1 MHIKD
6 KDGFEMVS
14 ERLKK
19 QIQFIVEADKIKNI
33 FRRSKIH
40 DGSRRENDAE
50 HSWHLALMTFLL
62 SEYSKE
68 KIDVLKVIK
77 MCIIHDIVEIDAG
90 DTFCYDSKGNLD
102 KQEREQKAADRIF
115 GLLPEDQA
123 SELRNLWEEFDA
135 METPEAK
142 YAAALDRLQPVL
154 LNYLNKG
161 GTWQEYN
168 IKKEQVIKRIGQ
180 IEEGAPGLWEFVS
193 WLIDDAVAKGYL
205 TDK

>member
-1 MHIKD
+1 
-6 KDGFEMVS
+6 MVS

>member
-1 MHIKD
+1 
-6 KDGFEMVS
+6 MVS

-50 HSWHLALMTFLL
+50 HSWHLALMAFLL

-68 KIDVLKVIK
+68 SIDVLKVMK

-90 DTFCYDSKGNLD
+90 DTFCYDAKGNLD

-115 GLLPEDQA
+115 GLLPEEQGT
-123 SELRNLWEEFDA
+123 ELRKLWEEFDA

-168 IKKEQVIKRIGQ
+168 VKKEQVLKRIGP
-180 IEEGAPGLWEFVS
+180 IEEGAPELWEFVS
-193 WLIDDAVAKGYL
+193 SLIEDAVAKEYL
-205 TDK
+205 SE

>member
-1 MHIKD
+1 MI
-6 KDGFEMVS
+6 S

-19 QIQFIVEADKIKNI
+19 QIQFILEVDKIKNI

-50 HSWHLALMTFLL
+50 HSWHLALMAFLL

-68 KIDVLKVIK
+68 NIDLLKVMR

-90 DTFCYDSKGNLD
+90 DTFCYDAKGNLD
-102 KQEREQKAADRIF
+102 KLEREQKAADRIF
-115 GLLPEDQA
+115 RLLPEDQGA
-123 SELRNLWEEFDA
+123 ELRKLWEEFDA

-161 GTWQEYN
+161 GTWQEHD

-180 IEEGAPGLWEFVS
+180 IEEGAPELWEFVS
-193 WLIDDAVAKGYL
+193 QLIEDAVAKGYL
-205 TDK
+205 ADK

>member
-1 MHIKD
+1 MI
-6 KDGFEMVS
+6 S

-50 HSWHLALMTFLL
+50 HSWHLALMAFLL

-68 KIDVLKVIK
+68 SIDVLKVMK

-90 DTFCYDSKGNLD
+90 DTFCYDAKGNLD

-115 GLLPEDQA
+115 GLLPEEQGT
-123 SELRNLWEEFDA
+123 ELRKLWEEFDA

-168 IKKEQVIKRIGQ
+168 VKKEQVLKRIGP
-180 IEEGAPGLWEFVS
+180 IEEGAPELWEFVS
-193 WLIDDAVAKGYL
+193 SLIEDAVAKEYL
-205 TDK
+205 SE

>member
-1 MHIKD
+1 MI
-6 KDGFEMVS
+6 S

-50 HSWHLALMTFLL
+50 HSWHMALMAFLL

-68 KIDVLKVIK
+68 NIDVLKVMK

-90 DTFCYDSKGNLD
+90 DTFCYDAKGNLD

-115 GLLPEDQA
+115 GLLPEEQG
-123 SELRNLWEEFDA
+123 SELRKLWEEFDA

-161 GTWQEYN
+161 GTWQEFN
-168 IKKEQVIKRIGQ
+168 IKKEQVLKRIGQ
-180 IEEGAPGLWEFVS
+180 IEEGAPQLWEFVS
-193 WLIDDAVAKGYL
+193 GLIDDAVAKGYL
-205 TDK
+205 ADK